1 MASNSGPT
9 CVYVA
14 CADSDEI
21 VVLQL
26 DAGSGDLTLLQR
38 MPAGGSVMP
47 LAPSHD
53 RRHLFAALRSVPY
66 RVASFAVEPLSGRLL
81 ALGSGP
87 LPASTPY
94 IAVDPTGQ
102 YLLWA
107 SYSGHQIGV
116 SAIGGDGIVCAAHQ
130 VMDTEPNAHAI
141 VLDRAGRHAYVPCL
155 GGGAVLVWKFDA
167 CSGRLSPN
175 APARIAQPAGAGPRH
190 FVFHPAGG
198 YAYLLNELDATV
210 SCFACDAETGLLTQ
224 IQQVGMLAAGF
235 SGKPWA
241 ADIHL
246 TPDGRFLYASERRSS
261 TLTAFAV
268 GPDGR
273 IDPLAQYAT
282 ETEPRSFAIDPGGRF
297 LLVAG
302 QASHSLTSY
311 RIDAATGTLATLK
324 RVAMGKNPNWVEI
337 IALP

>member
-1 MASNSGPT
+1 MVSNSGLT

-26 DAGSGDLTLLQR
+26 DADRGDLTLVQR

-53 RRHLFAALRSVPY
+53 RRHLFAALRTMPY
-66 RVASFAVEPLSGRLL
+66 RVASFAIEPRSGSLRP
-81 ALGSGP
+81 LGSGP

-102 YLLWA
+102 FLLWA

-116 SAIGGDGIVCAAHQ
+116 SAIGGDGVASVAHQ
-130 VMDTEPNAHAI
+130 VINTEPNAHAI

-155 GGGAVLVWKFDA
+155 GGDAVMVWKFDA
-167 CSGRLSPN
+167 GSGRLSPN
-175 APARIAQPAGAGPRH
+175 TPARIAQRPGAGPRH
-190 FVFHPAGG
+190 FVFHPVGA
-198 YAYLLNELDATV
+198 YAYLLHELDATV
-210 SCFACDAETGLLTQ
+210 SSFACDAESGLLTQ
-224 IQQVGMLAAGF
+224 MQQVDILAAGF

-246 TPDGRFLYASERRSS
+246 TPDGRFLYTSERRSS

-268 GPDGR
+268 GLDGR
-273 IDPLAQYAT
+273 IDPLAHYAT
-282 ETEPRSFAIDPGGRF
+282 ESEPRAFAIDPGGRF
-297 LLVAG
+297 LLAVG

-311 RIDAATGTLATLK
+311 RIDAASGRLDALK
-324 RVAMGKNPNWVEI
+324 KYPMGKNPNWIEI